1 MKKKIPTFTSDA
13 DAEHFVETADLTDY
27 DLSGFQ
33 PVRFEFDKKAARLNM
48 RLPVSLLDAVKARAK
63 ARGIP
68 YQRLIRETLEQA
80 LTTQR

>member
-13 DAEHFVETADLTDY
+13 AAEHFVETADLTDY

-48 RLPVSLLDAVKARAK
+48 RLPVSLLDAAK
-63 ARGIP
+63 ARGLP

-80 LTTQR
+80 LTTRR